1 MDNEWPYGV
10 SWLDFY
16 KNILTI
22 YTDIYQNNS
31 VNLVS
36 QK

>member
-22 YTDIYQNNS
+22 YTDIYQ
-31 VNLVS
+31 
-36 QK
+36 KIYIYYMI